1 MICRYWWSN
10 QDDKRKMHWISWNKL
25 TDPKGEGGLGFR
37 DIHTLN
43 LAMLAKQG
51 CRLIHNHDSLC
62 ARVLKARYYAN
73 GDVLKANAGRNMSY
87 TWRSILKGID
97 VMKKGIIWRVG
108 NRSRI
113 NIWSDPWL
121 PREWSIKPITP
132 RGHNVLGVE

>member
-1 MICRYWWSN
+1 MVRQCDRAIFEAQVEDERRNNNPPTFHGFAYSGEASDE
-10 QDDKRKMHWISWNKL
+10 DDPND
-25 TDPKGEGGLGFR
+25 T
-37 DIHTLN
+37 
-43 LAMLAKQG
+43 
-51 CRLIHNHDSLC
+51 
-62 ARVLKARYYAN
+62 YYY
-73 GDVLKANAGRNMSY
+73 AGRNMSY